1 MIPLQKGG
9 SDDLRKYTWFFG
21 IMVTYLYRNESNG
34 TVFAIVCR
42 RLIISQGLYV
52 FELALSNEELRF
64 SLVNRSKWFWVVW
77 LNDAQSR
84 LRFEMGRAVDW
95 GVSCV
100 LWLWVVSGWV
110 GGTVTMGDV
119 RLVGLVR
126 CVSGWVGDHPNS
138 SGWDGHPN
146 FERQSFWK
154 VLAIW
159 LESRWKV
166 LGMVEWGVCG
176 ATCRWYLED
185 IQVISKWYHHELIMI
200 ASWMQE
206 EWIKIPGTQLMDSE
220 RPCGA

>member
-1 MIPLQKGG
+1 MIWG
-9 SDDLRKYTWFFG
+9 SIRDSSESWWPTCIVMNQMALSLRSFADDLSFPKDCTSSSWLCP
-21 IMVTYLYRNESNG
+21 TRNWDLAWWIDRN
-34 TVFAIVCR
+34 VPCLDLCFIVR
-42 RLIISQGLYV
+42 VGWGL
-52 FELALSNEELRF
+52 
-64 SLVNRSKWFWVVW
+64 KWVVQ
-77 LNDAQSR
+77 LI
-84 LRFEMGRAVDW
+84 
-95 GVSCV
+95 GVWV
-100 LWLWVVSGWV
+100 VLWVVCCDCEVSGWYCDY
-110 GGTVTMGDV
+110 GCVTMGDV
-119 RLVGLVR
+119 RLVR
-126 CVSGWVGDHPNS
+126 RMSGWVGDHPNS

-166 LGMVEWGVCG
+166 LGMVEWVVCG

-185 IQVISKWYHHELIMI
+185 IQVISMWYLYNIIMN

>member
-110 GGTVTMGDV
+110 GGTVCDYG
-119 RLVGLVR
+119 R
-126 CVSGWVGDHPNS
+126 CVMCDVG
-138 SGWDGHPN
+138 
-146 FERQSFWK
+146 
-154 VLAIW
+154 
-159 LESRWKV
+159 
-166 LGMVEWGVCG
+166 EWGI
-176 ATCRWYLED
+176 TQ
-185 IQVISKWYHHELIMI
+185 IQVDE
-200 ASWMQE
+200 
-206 EWIKIPGTQLMDSE
+206 MDILTLKDNHFG
-220 RPCGA
+220 RYLQFGLRVAGRYLVW

>member
-1 MIPLQKGG
+1 MFLGWI
-9 SDDLRKYTWFFG
+9 
-21 IMVTYLYRNESNG
+21 
-34 TVFAIVCR
+34 
-42 RLIISQGLYV
+42 
-52 FELALSNEELRF
+52 
-64 SLVNRSKWFWVVW
+64 
-77 LNDAQSR
+77 
-84 LRFEMGRAVDW
+84 
-95 GVSCV
+95 CV
-100 LWLWVVSGWV
+100 LFIESVEVWNGSCSWLGSGCDLCAVTVRWV
-110 GGTVTMGDV
+110 GGTVTVTMGDV

-185 IQVISKWYHHELIMI
+185 IQVISWWYLYYIIMN

>member
-1 MIPLQKGG
+1 MIWG
-9 SDDLRKYTWFFG
+9 SIRDSSESWWPTCIVMNQMALSLRSFADDLSFPKDCTSSSWLCPTRNWDLAWWIDRNDFG
-21 IMVTYLYRNESNG
+21 LSDWMM
-34 TVFAIVCR
+34 R
-42 RLIISQGLYV
+42 RVGWGLKWDVQLIGV
-52 FELALSNEELRF
+52 
-64 SLVNRSKWFWVVW
+64 WVVCCDYGW
-77 LNDAQSR
+77 WVG
-84 LRFEMGRAVDW
+84 EWV
-95 GVSCV
+95 V
-100 LWLWVVSGWV
+100 LWLWEMCDLWDLY
-110 GGTVTMGDV
+110 DV
-119 RLVGLVR
+119 R
-126 CVSGWVGDHPNS
+126 CGWVGDHPNS

-154 VLAIW
+154 VLVIW

-185 IQVISKWYHHELIMI
+185 IQVISMWYLYNIIMN